1 MAKRYRYSFA
11 KKKEARKG
19 KWSVAIAAFSLALF
33 IAAFFASV
41 LLEQQYQ
48 FVVGGLSLFAASLSV
63 YGFLLGVLGFS
74 EKDRMHRT
82 SIIGSITNGVFM
94 LAWLGFYLVG
104 L

>member
-11 KKKEARKG
+11 KKKEAGKG
-19 KWSVAIAAFSLALF
+19 KWSVGIAVTSLAIF
-33 IAAFFASV
+33 IAAFFASF
-41 LLEQQYQ
+41 LLEQKYH
-48 FVVGGLSLFAASLSV
+48 FVVGGLCLFAAALSI
-63 YGFLLGVLGFS
+63 YGFLLGALSFS

-82 SIIGSITNGVFM
+82 SIIGSIANGIFM